1 MVENK
6 YSNFVNIWI
15 LNLNI
20 NDYPRNYMDINGD
33 LHEIN
38 IEYIPTMLYFSKDKI
53 KMDKIEG
60 IFNL

>member
-33 LHEIN
+33 LQ
-38 IEYIPTMLYFSKDKI
+38 LYRI
-53 KMDKIEG
+53 
-60 IFNL
+60 LCP